1 MSVEQFDPGAVV
13 PVLDAQ
19 TIAQLLLAADQLDL
33 PQFGLDP
40 DAVTRLA
47 RLACHEGTCDW
58 SAAAKKLT
66 DEDVERL
73 IRLYTLAEK
82 LPGWEAG
89 AKSPVIAL
97 AAALKERGVWPG
109 DLTAWI
115 RANTDNRF
123 LPYGNLMD
131 RL

>member
-1 MSVEQFDPGAVV
+1 MSVESWDPDSA
-13 PVLDAQ
+13 PRHITSADLQ
-19 TIAQLLLAADQLDL
+19 RLLKAANALESPDFGLNGVEISDLAALARH
-33 PQFGLDP
+33 PQVDWTPVAAGLD
-40 DAVTRLA
+40 DAALVAL
-47 RLACHEGTCDW
+47 
-58 SAAAKKLT
+58 
-66 DEDVERL
+66 VQ
-73 IRLYTLAEK
+73 LYTLAEK

-89 AKSPVIAL
+89 AKSPVIVL
-97 AAALKERGVWPG
+97 AAQLRERGVYPE